1 MRASRSSWG
10 GNYFFDDYP
19 LFYETSE
26 TAVTRHRLH
35 LRHLA
40 MIEANRE
47 LLQGARVLDL
57 ASHDGRWS
65 FAALQ
70 AGAEHV
76 IGLEARAE
84 LVSNARNTFMEYGV
98 PEERYEFVRGDL
110 FRLLKHRDFEVDVV
124 LCLGFMYHTLRYPDL
139 LRGIAAARP
148 RHCLIDT
155 KVILDDKPLVHVLV
169 DKAGVQSNGARD
181 GASHGRNV
189 LAGWPS
195 MPALRLMLDAY
206 DFDIEDEY
214 DWPRLLAD
222 HPEKLRGLGDYV
234 TGNRVTL
241 RCRSRRASSTSAETA
256 TARED
261 AQVSVGI

>member
-1 MRASRSSWG
+1 MRVSRSSSG

-19 LFYETSE
+19 LFYETSR

-47 LLQGARVLDL
+47 ILQGARVLDL

-84 LVSNARNTFMEYGV
+84 LVGNARSTFAEYGV
-98 PEERYEFVRGDL
+98 SEERYELVRGDL
-110 FRLLKHRDFEVDVV
+110 FRVLKQRDLAVDVV

-148 RHCLIDT
+148 RHCIIDT

-169 DKAGVQSNGARD
+169 DKTGVQSNGASD
-181 GASHGRNV
+181 GASHGRHV

-222 HPEKLRGLGDYV
+222 DPEQLRGLGDYV

-241 RCRSRRASSTSAETA
+241 RCRSRRGSPASAEA
-256 TARED
+256 AAAQED
-261 AQVSVGI
+261 AQVSVGV